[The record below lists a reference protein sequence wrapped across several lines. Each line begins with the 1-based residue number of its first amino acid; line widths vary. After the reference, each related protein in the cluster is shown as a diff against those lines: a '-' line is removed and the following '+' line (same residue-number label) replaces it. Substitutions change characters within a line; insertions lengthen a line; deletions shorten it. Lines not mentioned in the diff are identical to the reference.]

1 MTIKE
6 YLKNTSANKGFIL
19 IRPPVVCADGFKVSI
34 QASHLHYCSPRED
47 LANGEYESVEI
58 GFPSFKE
65 ELIMRYRD
73 GDIYPYVPIDIVEK
87 MIANHGG
94 IEL

>member
-1 MTIKE
+1 M
-6 YLKNTSANKGFIL
+6 
-19 IRPPVVCADGFKVSI
+19 VCADGFKVSI